1 MTDPDIKEDSKD
13 VKTPEQVR
21 REAADTRK
29 KQFEADQKTRAEIF
43 ERDATASE
51 RKLERGEQM
60 AAEKAE
66 YDAKVAAEDQ
76 ALDDA
81 AIADGLLTHDDLVRH
96 RTMMAPHH
104 DCLLPHQALAE
115 GEATVRMAFP
125 RTVVL
130 TQSAVDLRHQ
140 YGIDDPKEGDAPIS
154 AIAHGSRVLFRKG
167 YRNVP
172 LHLADSAWLAD
183 NGAYRV
189 GDDGKPETADARA
202 ARLHGDQKPSASD
215 RDFTDAAAARRK
227 KAVEPE
233 AT

>member
-1 MTDPDIKEDSKD
+1 MTDTDTDEKT
-13 VKTPEQVR
+13 KTPEQVR
-21 REAADTRK
+21 TEAADQRK
-29 KQFEADQKTRAEIF
+29 KQFEVDQKARAEAF

-51 RKLERGEQM
+51 RKLERAEQM

-66 YDAKVAAEDQ
+66 YDAKIAAEDQ

-81 AIADGLLTHDDLVRH
+81 AIADGFLTHDDIVAH

-104 DCLLPHQALAE
+104 DCLLPHQALAD
-115 GEATVRMAFP
+115 GEAVIRMAFP

-130 TQSAVDLRHQ
+130 TQSAVDLRRQ
-140 YGIDDPKEGDAPIS
+140 YGINDPKEGDAPIS

-172 LHLADSAWLAD
+172 VHLADSAWLAD

-202 ARLHGDQKPSASD
+202 ARLRGDQKLSA
-215 RDFTDAAAARRK
+215 
-227 KAVEPE
+227 V
-233 AT
+233 